1 MQNMST
7 LMLSNPYFV
16 SIFSR
21 KKKEQNVLFN
31 TLSAQKK
38 KQYFKSLAKL
48 SDNHPFCVFYWA
60 TKRVMSEAQTQS
72 IPEIVNVLMNC
83 SKLSMDVFVFVVLFA
98 MLENK

>member
-1 MQNMST
+1 
-7 LMLSNPYFV
+7 MLSNPYFV